1 VKRFTFR
8 LEQVFDWRRQQ
19 AEIEEMKLERLFC
32 DLRKAEDDQQQAERD
47 RAEAADSVLSGASVT
62 AQDLAALDSYR
73 QHLDR
78 VKRRLELQHADC
90 LKRIAE
96 QQKHVLESQRRVKL
110 LENLKG
116 RRLREWEYALQREID
131 NLAAELH
138 LTRRASP
145 KP

>member
-1 VKRFTFR
+1 MKRFSFR
-8 LEQVFDWRRQQ
+8 LEQVLDWRRQQ
-19 AEIEEMKLERLFC
+19 AEIEETKLERLFC
-32 DLRKAEDDQQQAERD
+32 ELRKAEADQQQAERD
-47 RAEAADSVLSGASVT
+47 RAEAADSVLTGASVT

-78 VKRRLELQHADC
+78 VKRRLEQQHADC

-96 QQKHVLESQRRVKL
+96 QQKHVRESQRRVKL
-110 LENLKG
+110 LENLKD
-116 RRLREWEYALQREID
+116 RRLHDWEYALQREVD

-145 KP
+145 TP